1 MRQIVDLQN
10 SSKFQALDI
19 QLISIAKDSIEEMAP
34 EANALGI
41 VTVPVLSDPDLAV
54 AGAYDVIQWA
64 MDNGEPSHTFVLLDG
79 EGKIVWVKDYGAPDN
94 PNRTMY
100 VEVNELLRFI
110 TKNLEL

>member
-10 SSKFQALDI
+10 NSQFKALDV
-19 QLISIAKDSIEEMAP
+19 QLISIAWDSIP
-34 EANALGI
+34 ELAVETDALGI
-41 VTVPVLSDPDLAV
+41 ITVPVLSDPDTAV
-54 AGAYDVIQWA
+54 SKAYDVLQWA

-100 VEVNELLRFI
+100 VEVSELVRFI
-110 TKNLEL
+110 ENNLE